1 MPIHSP
7 LKAVAAAVALATLM
21 TGCVSNSATT
31 GGGAGDAPVAA
42 AVPAASAPS
51 PVVAAPASATGLSVP
66 VTVVNPEDLLDYNKT
81 VVVPTAY
88 VKFVVDGKVGV
99 SKQGSALSTL
109 GGGSA
114 NSVKASAKYRLS
126 GLDKALAQSIA
137 RKAYEDFVSQL
148 RAAGYTVLTYNDIKG
163 RDYMQGIALAKPDAK
178 WGLPVESPV
187 GSADTL
193 LVAAPSDEQ
202 QIKIGFTGPFS
213 EFISM
218 GKPKI
223 KDATILIPTYT
234 IVAPQIWGETGAS
247 YSSISAGIQTA
258 PGMNLQA
265 ASVTWMGKP
274 KSRMMRGIPGVAT
287 KAPVLNISTNAGTL
301 SKTDTTSNAAN
312 ALSKGL
318 SLLSGAGSIT
328 AQSADYTFTVNPA
341 AYTSGAMKGIAAFN
355 AQVAKAAREAK

>member
-1 MPIHSP
+1 MHFTPT
-7 LKAVAAAVALATLM
+7 LLAAAITLGLL
-21 TGCVSNSATT
+21 TGCVSNSVKT
-31 GGGAGDAPVAA
+31 GG
-42 AVPAASAPS
+42 AASAPN
-51 PVVAAPASATGLSVP
+51 PQTAPAAMPAAATAA
-66 VTVVNPEDLLDYNKT
+66 TVAVNAVNPEDLLDYNKT

-99 SKQGSALSTL
+99 SKQGSA
-109 GGGSA
+109 
-114 NSVKASAKYRLS
+114 NSVKASAKYRIN

-137 RKAYEDFVSQL
+137 KKAYDDFVGQM
-148 RAAGYTVLTYNDIKG
+148 RAAGYTVLTWNDIKG
-163 RDYMQGIALAKPDAK
+163 RDYLQGIALAKAEPK
-178 WGLPVESPV
+178 WNLPLESPV
-187 GSADTL
+187 GTSDTL

-223 KDATILIPTYT
+223 KDATIIIPTYT

-247 YSSISAGIQTA
+247 YATISAGIQTA

-265 ASVTWMGKP
+265 ASATWMGKP

-287 KAPVLNISTNAGTL
+287 KAPVINISSNVGTL
-301 SKTDTTSNAAN
+301 SKTDTTPAAAN

-318 SLLSGAGSIT
+318 SMLSGAGSIS
-328 AQSADYTFTVNPA
+328 ASSADYTFSVDPA
-341 AYTSGAMKGIAAFN
+341 AYSSGAMKGIAAFN
-355 AQVAKAAREAK
+355 AEVARVAREAR

>member
-1 MPIHSP
+1 MPDNKNF
-7 LKAVAAAVALATLM
+7 LAATIATAMAALM
-21 TGCVSNSATT
+21 NGCVSNAAKSGGGDSSAT
-31 GGGAGDAPVAA
+31 VAA
-42 AVPAASAPS
+42 VQPAAAPS
-51 PVVAAPASATGLSVP
+51 PVTASSGSGSGVSVP
-66 VTVVNPEDLLDYNKT
+66 VTAVNPEDLLDFNKT

-109 GGGSA
+109 GGGNA
-114 NSVKASAKYRLS
+114 NSVKASAKYHIN
-126 GLDKALAQSIA
+126 GLDKPLAQSIA
-137 RKAYEDFVSQL
+137 KKAYDDFVVQL

-163 RDYMQGIALAKPDAK
+163 RDYMQGIALAKTDAK

-187 GSADTL
+187 GSSDTL

-234 IVAPQIWGETGAS
+234 IVAPQIWGETGS
-247 YSSISAGIQTA
+247 TYSTISAGIQTA

-274 KSRMMRGIPGVAT
+274 KTRMMRGIPGVAT

-318 SLLSGAGSIT
+318 SLLSGAGSISSN
-328 AQSADYTFTVNPA
+328 SADYTFTVNPT
-341 AYTSGAMKGIAAFN
+341 AYTSGAMKGISAFN
-355 AQVAKAAREAK
+355 AEVAKVAREAK

>member
-1 MPIHSP
+1 MDNKKI
-7 LKAVAAAVALATLM
+7 LAAAIAAMATLM
-21 TGCVSNSATT
+21 TGCVSNAARS
-31 GGGAGDAPVAA
+31 GGGDSSAPVTAA
-42 AVPAASAPS
+42 AQPA
-51 PVVAAPASATGLSVP
+51 AAPAPVSASSGNSSGISVP
-66 VTVVNPEDLLDYNKT
+66 VTAVNPEDLLDYNRT
-81 VVVPTAY
+81 IVVPTAY

-99 SKQGSALSTL
+99 SKQGSALSTI

-114 NSVKASAKYRLS
+114 NSVKASAKYHLN
-126 GLDKALAQSIA
+126 GLDKSLAQSIA
-137 RKAYEDFVSQL
+137 KRAYDDFVGQL
-148 RAAGYTVLTYNDIKG
+148 RAAGYTVLTFNDIKG
-163 RDYMQGIALAKPDAK
+163 RDYMQGIALAKTDAK
-178 WGLPVESPV
+178 WGLPVESPA
-187 GSADTL
+187 GSSDTL

-202 QIKIGFTGPFS
+202 LIKIGFTGPFS

-223 KDATILIPTYT
+223 KDATVLIPTYT
-234 IVAPQIWGETGAS
+234 LVAPQIWGETGAT

-265 ASVTWMGKP
+265 ASVIWMGKP
-274 KSRMMRGIPGVAT
+274 KVRMMHGIPGVAT

-328 AQSADYTFTVNPA
+328 SNSADYTFTVDPE
-341 AYTSGAMKGIAAFN
+341 AYSTGAMKGISAFN
-355 AQVAKAAREAK
+355 AEVAKVAREAK

>member
-1 MPIHSP
+1 MHFTPT
-7 LKAVAAAVALATLM
+7 LLAAAITLGLL
-21 TGCVSNSATT
+21 TGCVSNSVKT
-31 GGGAGDAPVAA
+31 GG
-42 AVPAASAPS
+42 AASAPN
-51 PVVAAPASATGLSVP
+51 PQAAPAAMPAAATAA
-66 VTVVNPEDLLDYNKT
+66 TVAVNAVNPEDLLDYNKT

-99 SKQGSALSTL
+99 SKQGSA
-109 GGGSA
+109 
-114 NSVKASAKYRLS
+114 NSVKASAKYRIN

-137 RKAYEDFVSQL
+137 KKAYDDFVGQM
-148 RAAGYTVLTYNDIKG
+148 RAAGYTVLTWNDIKG
-163 RDYMQGIALAKPDAK
+163 RDYLQGIALAKAEPK
-178 WGLPVESPV
+178 WNLPLESPV
-187 GSADTL
+187 GTSDTL

-223 KDATILIPTYT
+223 KDATIIIPTYT

-247 YSSISAGIQTA
+247 YATISAGIQTA

-265 ASVTWMGKP
+265 ASATWMGKP

-287 KAPVLNISTNAGTL
+287 KAPVINISSNVGTL
-301 SKTDTTSNAAN
+301 SKTDTTPAAAN

-318 SLLSGAGSIT
+318 SMLSGAGSIS
-328 AQSADYTFTVNPA
+328 ASSADYTFSVDPA
-341 AYTSGAMKGIAAFN
+341 AYSSGAMKGITAFN
-355 AQVAKAAREAK
+355 AEVARVAREAR

>member
-1 MPIHSP
+1 MHFTPT
-7 LKAVAAAVALATLM
+7 LLAAAITLGLL
-21 TGCVSNSATT
+21 TGCVSNSVKT
-31 GGGAGDAPVAA
+31 GG
-42 AVPAASAPS
+42 AASAPN
-51 PVVAAPASATGLSVP
+51 PQTAPAAMPAAATAA
-66 VTVVNPEDLLDYNKT
+66 TVAVNAVNPEDLLDYNKT

-99 SKQGSALSTL
+99 SKQGSA
-109 GGGSA
+109 
-114 NSVKASAKYRLS
+114 NSVKASAKYRIN

-137 RKAYEDFVSQL
+137 KKAYDDFVGQM
-148 RAAGYTVLTYNDIKG
+148 RAAGYTVLTWNDIKG
-163 RDYMQGIALAKPDAK
+163 RDYLQGIALAKAEPK
-178 WGLPVESPV
+178 WNLPLESPV
-187 GSADTL
+187 GTSDTL

-223 KDATILIPTYT
+223 KDATIIIPTYT

-247 YSSISAGIQTA
+247 YATISAGIQTA

-265 ASVTWMGKP
+265 ASATWMGKP

-287 KAPVLNISTNAGTL
+287 KAPVINISSNVGTL
-301 SKTDTTSNAAN
+301 SKTDTTPAAAN

-318 SLLSGAGSIT
+318 SMLSDAGSIS
-328 AQSADYTFTVNPA
+328 ASSADYTFSVDPA
-341 AYTSGAMKGIAAFN
+341 AYSSGAMKGITAFN
-355 AQVAKAAREAK
+355 AEVARVAREAR